1 MLYAFR
7 NPFCARSNPARP
19 EDLRIALI
27 TADENRQLLSRFPGI
42 INAQAGFAREDY
54 GPLADAIEVVKEQIS
69 ADVAGQYGMTHSGNK
84 ADVQAGSDRATTRYI
99 EVADSAIQAWRAQNG
114 RDPLDGEVTKI
125 VRDAITDYRKKNPEL
140 DKQLY
145 PGGKA
150 GGPSLRPKAKPPE
163 KGPAPA
169 LYQIN
174 QLDDIPNRAVVLR
187 QYRELP
193 VLQLQSILKMMDLA
207 DGGKALP
214 VKFERAW
221 RDAGA
226 QSAWDFI
233 NTQLRMYPNYSNDRS
248 PQEMEKIRRRLQA
261 AAASVNAYV
270 ASRAVS
276 ETMPYLAG
284 LGDWSMRVGMGA

>member
-1 MLYAFR
+1 
-7 NPFCARSNPARP
+7 
-19 EDLRIALI
+19 
-27 TADENRQLLSRFPGI
+27 
-42 INAQAGFAREDY
+42 
-54 GPLADAIEVVKEQIS
+54 
-69 ADVAGQYGMTHSGNK
+69 
-84 ADVQAGSDRATTRYI
+84 
-99 EVADSAIQAWRAQNG
+99 
-114 RDPLDGEVTKI
+114 LDGEVTKI

-150 GGPSLRPKAKPPE
+150 GGPSLRPKPKPPE

-207 DGGKALP
+207 ESGKALP

-233 NTQLRMYPNYSNDRS
+233 NTQLR
-248 PQEMEKIRRRLQA
+248 L
-261 AAASVNAYV
+261 
-270 ASRAVS
+270 
-276 ETMPYLAG
+276 
-284 LGDWSMRVGMGA
+284 